1 MAGEVKLVVVS
12 TPDIASLNQGKA
24 LLAKGGWQSGPQ
36 VEDDDTWSQ
45 GDVRIWWF
53 HDRLLQQDNLDL
65 RWYESTGEQ
74 VSEVIFPSRHVAAS
88 GKPSLTVHPIGV
100 MYHGVDEEVPFGGK
114 PGRAPPPNT
123 RLGPW
128 FRELLAIDVQNIRDT
143 FEISLE
149 VTHHGPWLNA
159 PSLFIEIGSTP
170 NEWPHETAAELLAD
184 VIWRGLGLDG
194 GSGIGDWD
202 EERNRGEKVLIGL
215 GGGHYAI
222 RLCSVASNSGIW
234 LGHMLANYALVMEK
248 PDDDTWQPSSGE
260 LPSGLWRQAIN
271 EAIDSTRK
279 AFPGGEVCAY
289 LDRKSFKGW
298 QRQSI
303 MRYLQELAIPIGRTK
318 DFLGGE

>member
-1 MAGEVKLVVVS
+1 MSEPVKLVVVS
-12 TPDIASLNQGKA
+12 IPDIASLNQGKA
-24 LLAKGGWQSGPQ
+24 LLAKGGWQSGPL
-36 VEDDDTWSQ
+36 VEGDATWSQ
-45 GDVRIWWF
+45 SDVRIWWF
-53 HDRLLQQDNLDL
+53 HDRLLNQDNLDS
-65 RWYESTGEQ
+65 RWQEYTGEQ
-74 VSEVIFPSRHVAAS
+74 VTEVIFPSRHVAAS
-88 GKPSLTVHPIGV
+88 GQPSLTVHPIGV

-128 FRELLAIDVQNIRDT
+128 FRELLAIDEQNIRDT

-170 NEWPHETAAELLAD
+170 NEWPNEIAAKLLAD

-194 GSGIGDWD
+194 NTGIGGWD
-202 EERNRGEKVLIGL
+202 EETNRGEKVVVGF

-222 RLCSVASNSGIW
+222 RLCSVAANAGIW
-234 LGHMLANYALVMEK
+234 IGHMLANYALVMDK
-248 PDDDTWQPSSGE
+248 PEDEGWEVTSGD
-260 LPSGLWRQAIN
+260 LPDGLWKQAID
-271 EAIDSTRK
+271 EAVDSTRR
-279 AFPGGEVCAY
+279 AFPGGEIWAY

-303 MRYLQELAIPIGRTK
+303 MRYMRELAIPIGRTK
-318 DFLGGE
+318 DLICAE